1 MIRGRLRRDGEGE
14 KPSHDADEY
23 IEIDP
28 RELTEIFKVPQWL
41 RDLGLT
47 SWLLVGIALYLAAVV
62 ALLALT
68 QVIVLPL
75 LAAGIVAAVA
85 SPLVWVTAG
94 APSG

>member
-14 KPSHDADEY
+14 KPSHDADEH
-23 IEIDP
+23 EIDP
-28 RELTEIFKVPQWL
+28 RDKTEISLSRSAARSRPHVL
-41 RDLGLT
+41 
-47 SWLLVGIALYLAAVV
+47 LLVGIALYLAAVV

-68 QVIVLPL
+68 QVILP
-75 LAAGIVAAVA
+75 ARAGIVAAVA

>member
-47 SWLLVGIALYLAAVV
+47 SCCWS
-62 ALLALT
+62 
-68 QVIVLPL
+68 
-75 LAAGIVAAVA
+75 A
-85 SPLVWVTAG
+85 SRCTSRPWWRC
-94 APSG
+94 SRSRR